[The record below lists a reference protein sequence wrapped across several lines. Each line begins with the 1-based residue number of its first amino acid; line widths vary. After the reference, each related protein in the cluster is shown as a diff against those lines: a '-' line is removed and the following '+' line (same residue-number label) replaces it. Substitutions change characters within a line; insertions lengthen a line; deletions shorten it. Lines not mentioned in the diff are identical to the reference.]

1 MTTITFRAADV
12 EDFEFIFELH
22 KATLGPYVNQVWG
35 WDDEDQRAY
44 LGRTLDIA
52 ATQVIVVDGV
62 DAGRLNLAHQEGDVY
77 VGLIEVAAGFQRRG
91 IGSRILRDVLHD
103 AFGADRGVR
112 LSVLKVN
119 SDAHRLYRPLGFV
132 EVEVEDADADVR
144 VHLRAH
150 PPAYSATRHGRRT
163 RQSG

>member
-35 WDDEDQRAY
+35 WDD
-44 LGRTLDIA
+44 
-52 ATQVIVVDGV
+52 
-62 DAGRLNLAHQEGDVY
+62 
-77 VGLIEVAAGFQRRG
+77 
-91 IGSRILRDVLHD
+91 
-103 AFGADRGVR
+103 AFSADRGVR

-119 SDAHRLYRPLGFV
+119 SDAHRLYRRLGFV
-132 EVEVEDADADVR
+132 DLEVEGADADVR

-150 PPAYSATRHGRRT
+150 PPAYSATRHGQRT
-163 RQSG
+163 QHSG

>member
-1 MTTITFRAADV
+1 MTTITFRAAVV

-44 LGRTLDIA
+44 LSRTLDIA

-91 IGSRILRDVLHD
+91 IGSRILRDVLDD

-119 SDAHRLYRPLGFV
+119 SDAHRLYRRLGFV
-132 EVEVEDADADVR
+132 EVEVEGADADVR

-150 PPAYSATRHGRRT
+150 PPAYSH
-163 RQSG
+163 SG